1 MLSYFIFDNP
11 IKSQFM
17 KKNTHIIY
25 QIDQLWKYGISGDL
39 PIILIKIR
47 DVNDGYVIREVLK
60 AYEFFRT
67 KNIQTEVVILDEE
80 KHSYENYVREEIENS
95 ILNSQMSYLKNIK
108 GGIFTLTKGEI
119 DKKDIALLETVSD
132 IIIDTAKGGLE
143 NNIKD
148 LEEEYLE
155 KYKQIGNE
163 EETIIPVPKE
173 TEDINVLKDSDKCK
187 YYNEY
192 GAWIVFAAGI
202 TPFPYKV
209 ITIASGVVA
218 MNLVTFG
225 VASVVARGLRFFM
238 VAGLLYFFG
247 ESIKK
252 FIEKHFNLL
261 SILFFILLF
270 GGFLLIKYL

>member
-1 MLSYFIFDNP
+1 MKRLYQWMIDAAA
-11 IKSQFM
+11 
-17 KKNTHIIY
+17 KKNA
-25 QIDQLWKYGISGDL
+25 LWILGIVSFIESSFFPIPPDIMLIPMVVSQPKKAWKIAGIATFASVIGGYFGYAIGYYGY
-39 PIILIKIR
+39 
-47 DVNDGYVIREVLK
+47 DV
-60 AYEFFRT
+60 
-67 KNIQTEVVILDEE
+67 
-80 KHSYENYVREEIENS
+80 
-95 ILNSQMSYLKNIK
+95 
-108 GGIFTLTKGEI
+108 
-119 DKKDIALLETVSD
+119 IAKPLLSFY
-132 IIIDTAKGGLE
+132 G
-143 NNIKD
+143 
-148 LEEEYLE
+148 YLE
-155 KYKQIGNE
+155 QFENFKQ
-163 EETIIPVPKE
+163 
-173 TEDINVLKDSDKCK
+173 

>member
-1 MLSYFIFDNP
+1 MKRLYQWMIDAAA
-11 IKSQFM
+11 
-17 KKNTHIIY
+17 KKNA
-25 QIDQLWKYGISGDL
+25 LWILGIVSFIESSFFPIPPDIMLIPMVVSQPKKAWKIAGIATFASVIGGYFGYAIGYYGY
-39 PIILIKIR
+39 
-47 DVNDGYVIREVLK
+47 DV
-60 AYEFFRT
+60 
-67 KNIQTEVVILDEE
+67 
-80 KHSYENYVREEIENS
+80 
-95 ILNSQMSYLKNIK
+95 
-108 GGIFTLTKGEI
+108 
-119 DKKDIALLETVSD
+119 IAKPLLSFY
-132 IIIDTAKGGLE
+132 G
-143 NNIKD
+143 
-148 LEEEYLE
+148 YLE
-155 KYKQIGNE
+155 QFENFKQ
-163 EETIIPVPKE
+163 
-173 TEDINVLKDSDKCK
+173 

-192 GAWIVFAAGI
+192 GALIVFAAGI

>member
-1 MLSYFIFDNP
+1 MKRLYQWMIDAAA
-11 IKSQFM
+11 
-17 KKNTHIIY
+17 KKNA
-25 QIDQLWKYGISGDL
+25 LWILGIVSFIESSFFPIPPDIMLIPMVVSQPKKAWKIAEIATFASVIGGYFGYAIGYYGY
-39 PIILIKIR
+39 
-47 DVNDGYVIREVLK
+47 DV
-60 AYEFFRT
+60 
-67 KNIQTEVVILDEE
+67 
-80 KHSYENYVREEIENS
+80 
-95 ILNSQMSYLKNIK
+95 
-108 GGIFTLTKGEI
+108 
-119 DKKDIALLETVSD
+119 IAKPLLSFY
-132 IIIDTAKGGLE
+132 G
-143 NNIKD
+143 
-148 LEEEYLE
+148 YLE
-155 KYKQIGNE
+155 QFENFKQ
-163 EETIIPVPKE
+163 
-173 TEDINVLKDSDKCK
+173 

>member
-1 MLSYFIFDNP
+1 MKRLYQWMIDAAA
-11 IKSQFM
+11 
-17 KKNTHIIY
+17 KKNA
-25 QIDQLWKYGISGDL
+25 LWILGIVSFIESSFFPIPPDIMLIPMVVSQPKKAWKIAGIATFASVVGGYFGYAIGYYGY
-39 PIILIKIR
+39 
-47 DVNDGYVIREVLK
+47 DV
-60 AYEFFRT
+60 
-67 KNIQTEVVILDEE
+67 
-80 KHSYENYVREEIENS
+80 
-95 ILNSQMSYLKNIK
+95 
-108 GGIFTLTKGEI
+108 
-119 DKKDIALLETVSD
+119 IAKPLLSFY
-132 IIIDTAKGGLE
+132 G
-143 NNIKD
+143 
-148 LEEEYLE
+148 YLE
-155 KYKQIGNE
+155 QFENFKQ
-163 EETIIPVPKE
+163 
-173 TEDINVLKDSDKCK
+173 

>member
-1 MLSYFIFDNP
+1 MKRLYQWMIDAAA
-11 IKSQFM
+11 
-17 KKNTHIIY
+17 KKNA
-25 QIDQLWKYGISGDL
+25 LWILGIVSFIESSFFPIPPDIMLIPMVVSQPKKAWKIAGIATFASVIVLYFGYAIGYYGY
-39 PIILIKIR
+39 
-47 DVNDGYVIREVLK
+47 DV
-60 AYEFFRT
+60 
-67 KNIQTEVVILDEE
+67 
-80 KHSYENYVREEIENS
+80 
-95 ILNSQMSYLKNIK
+95 
-108 GGIFTLTKGEI
+108 
-119 DKKDIALLETVSD
+119 IAKPLLSFY
-132 IIIDTAKGGLE
+132 G
-143 NNIKD
+143 
-148 LEEEYLE
+148 YLE
-155 KYKQIGNE
+155 QFENFKQ
-163 EETIIPVPKE
+163 
-173 TEDINVLKDSDKCK
+173 

>member
-1 MLSYFIFDNP
+1 MKRLYQWMIDAAA
-11 IKSQFM
+11 
-17 KKNTHIIY
+17 KKNA
-25 QIDQLWKYGISGDL
+25 LWILGIVSFIESSFFPIPPDIMLIPMVVSQPKKAWKIAGIATFASVIGGYFGHAIGYYGY
-39 PIILIKIR
+39 
-47 DVNDGYVIREVLK
+47 DV
-60 AYEFFRT
+60 
-67 KNIQTEVVILDEE
+67 
-80 KHSYENYVREEIENS
+80 
-95 ILNSQMSYLKNIK
+95 
-108 GGIFTLTKGEI
+108 
-119 DKKDIALLETVSD
+119 IAKPLLSFY
-132 IIIDTAKGGLE
+132 G
-143 NNIKD
+143 
-148 LEEEYLE
+148 YLE
-155 KYKQIGNE
+155 QFENFKQ
-163 EETIIPVPKE
+163 
-173 TEDINVLKDSDKCK
+173 

-192 GAWIVFAAGI
+192 GALIVFAAGI

>member
-1 MLSYFIFDNP
+1 MKRLYQWMIEAAA
-11 IKSQFM
+11 
-17 KKNTHIIY
+17 KKNA
-25 QIDQLWKYGISGDL
+25 LWILGIVSFIESSFFPIPPDIMLIPMVVSQPQKAWKIAGVATFASVVGGYLGYAIGYYGY
-39 PIILIKIR
+39 
-47 DVNDGYVIREVLK
+47 DV
-60 AYEFFRT
+60 
-67 KNIQTEVVILDEE
+67 
-80 KHSYENYVREEIENS
+80 
-95 ILNSQMSYLKNIK
+95 
-108 GGIFTLTKGEI
+108 
-119 DKKDIALLETVSD
+119 IAKPLLSFY
-132 IIIDTAKGGLE
+132 G
-143 NNIKD
+143 
-148 LEEEYLE
+148 YLE
-155 KYKQIGNE
+155 QFENFKQ
-163 EETIIPVPKE
+163 
-173 TEDINVLKDSDKCK
+173 

-225 VASVVARGLRFFM
+225 LASIVARGLRFFM

>member
-1 MLSYFIFDNP
+1 MKRLYQWMIDVAA
-11 IKSQFM
+11 
-17 KKNTHIIY
+17 KKNA
-25 QIDQLWKYGISGDL
+25 LWILGIVSFIESSFFPIPPDIMLIPMVVSQPKKAWKIAGIATFASVIGGYFGYAIGYYGY
-39 PIILIKIR
+39 
-47 DVNDGYVIREVLK
+47 DV
-60 AYEFFRT
+60 
-67 KNIQTEVVILDEE
+67 
-80 KHSYENYVREEIENS
+80 
-95 ILNSQMSYLKNIK
+95 
-108 GGIFTLTKGEI
+108 
-119 DKKDIALLETVSD
+119 IAKPLLSFY
-132 IIIDTAKGGLE
+132 G
-143 NNIKD
+143 
-148 LEEEYLE
+148 YLE
-155 KYKQIGNE
+155 QFENFKQ
-163 EETIIPVPKE
+163 
-173 TEDINVLKDSDKCK
+173 